1 MAEKNKIEYNW
12 YKILDLE
19 FYPVAEES
27 EKKIKN
33 RIEEKRKYWI
43 RNASDIIKGTD
54 CKIYLNLYN
63 KGVIS
68 EQMLGKNNIRKDLIK
83 DARNTYF
90 KPIDD
95 FLNVIGNIPI
105 TNEIIKKIAKETKR
119 SEKLVVERIKQAG
132 KKTESGETRK
142 IMSVVYNNYCS
153 YMTKK
158 FKFLTIFRGI
168 DQHLKILNK
177 KNLYDF
183 LISENLELKTL
194 TVGKINEKR
203 LKLLKSNDE
212 TSSKK
217 KLYSECERML
227 KNAEIKREYDEYLK
241 YLKYKKVSEILFKI
255 KKIFNAIEI
264 TISKTQSE
272 NFVNEISKILKNE
285 REAKEIFTN
294 FCDEND
300 IFYNISKKESKTN
313 NQNETSKNIN
323 KDNKDLDKFKILGNI
338 ACDRAMKAID
348 EFHLNKAQEYLEEAT
363 VYWPENSTIKIL
375 EKKINDI
382 KNEIKPKLAEI
393 EYYIKNNNFE
403 LVKEKYLLLK
413 EKFPKFVDKNIEQKI
428 IDLQNNNSKI
438 ESSNSKTTKQ
448 ILKKNNNHTIRLVI
462 FLGIIFGTS
471 FFILKNNQKIAS
483 NSKNQK
489 SYSDSKDLD
498 NLDKVIQEVLNGNTT
513 VLNNYNS
520 SELKILRNTI
530 YAKNHYLFKDKD
542 LLNYFNQKSWY
553 KGYIKDQN
561 KINLTENEMKFIDI
575 IKRKELK

>member
-462 FLGIIFGTS
+462 FLGIIFGTL

-561 KINLTENEMKFIDI
+561 KISLTENEMKFIDI

>member
-1 MAEKNKIEYNW
+1 
-12 YKILDLE
+12 
-19 FYPVAEES
+19 
-27 EKKIKN
+27 
-33 RIEEKRKYWI
+33 
-43 RNASDIIKGTD
+43 
-54 CKIYLNLYN
+54 
-63 KGVIS
+63 
-68 EQMLGKNNIRKDLIK
+68 
-83 DARNTYF
+83 
-90 KPIDD
+90 
-95 FLNVIGNIPI
+95 
-105 TNEIIKKIAKETKR
+105 
-119 SEKLVVERIKQAG
+119 
-132 KKTESGETRK
+132 
-142 IMSVVYNNYCS
+142 
-153 YMTKK
+153 
-158 FKFLTIFRGI
+158 
-168 DQHLKILNK
+168 
-177 KNLYDF
+177 
-183 LISENLELKTL
+183 
-194 TVGKINEKR
+194 
-203 LKLLKSNDE
+203 
-212 TSSKK
+212 
-217 KLYSECERML
+217 ML
-227 KNAEIKREYDEYLK
+227 KNTEIKREYDEYLK

>member
-428 IDLQNNNSKI
+428 IDL
-438 ESSNSKTTKQ
+438 
-448 ILKKNNNHTIRLVI
+448 
-462 FLGIIFGTS
+462 
-471 FFILKNNQKIAS
+471 
-483 NSKNQK
+483 
-489 SYSDSKDLD
+489 
-498 NLDKVIQEVLNGNTT
+498 
-513 VLNNYNS
+513 
-520 SELKILRNTI
+520 
-530 YAKNHYLFKDKD
+530 
-542 LLNYFNQKSWY
+542 
-553 KGYIKDQN
+553 
-561 KINLTENEMKFIDI
+561 
-575 IKRKELK
+575 

>member
-95 FLNVIGNIPI
+95 FLNIIGNIPI

-142 IMSVVYNNYCS
+142 IISVAYNNYCS

-227 KNAEIKREYDEYLK
+227 KDAEIKREYDEYLK

-264 TISKTQSE
+264 TVSKTQSE
-272 NFVNEISKILKNE
+272 NFVNEISEILKNE
-285 REAKEIFTN
+285 KEAKEIFTN

-462 FLGIIFGTS
+462 FLGIIFGTL

>member
-1 MAEKNKIEYNW
+1 MEEKDKIEYNW
-12 YKILDLE
+12 YKILGLE

>member
-68 EQMLGKNNIRKDLIK
+68 EQMLGKNNIRKNLIK

>member
-338 ACDRAMKAID
+338 ACDRAMKATD

>member
-217 KLYSECERML
+217 NY
-227 KNAEIKREYDEYLK
+227 I
-241 YLKYKKVSEILFKI
+241 
-255 KKIFNAIEI
+255 
-264 TISKTQSE
+264 
-272 NFVNEISKILKNE
+272 VN
-285 REAKEIFTN
+285 
-294 FCDEND
+294 
-300 IFYNISKKESKTN
+300 
-313 NQNETSKNIN
+313 
-323 KDNKDLDKFKILGNI
+323 
-338 ACDRAMKAID
+338 
-348 EFHLNKAQEYLEEAT
+348 
-363 VYWPENSTIKIL
+363 
-375 EKKINDI
+375 
-382 KNEIKPKLAEI
+382 
-393 EYYIKNNNFE
+393 
-403 LVKEKYLLLK
+403 VKEC
-413 EKFPKFVDKNIEQKI
+413 
-428 IDLQNNNSKI
+428 
-438 ESSNSKTTKQ
+438 
-448 ILKKNNNHTIRLVI
+448 
-462 FLGIIFGTS
+462 
-471 FFILKNNQKIAS
+471 
-483 NSKNQK
+483 
-489 SYSDSKDLD
+489 
-498 NLDKVIQEVLNGNTT
+498 
-513 VLNNYNS
+513 
-520 SELKILRNTI
+520 
-530 YAKNHYLFKDKD
+530 
-542 LLNYFNQKSWY
+542 
-553 KGYIKDQN
+553 
-561 KINLTENEMKFIDI
+561 
-575 IKRKELK
+575 

>member
-227 KNAEIKREYDEYLK
+227 KNTEIKREYDEYLK

>member
-194 TVGKINEKR
+194 TGGKINEKR

-300 IFYNISKKESKTN
+300 IFYNISKKESKIN

>member
-95 FLNVIGNIPI
+95 FLNIIGNIPI

-142 IMSVVYNNYCS
+142 IISVAYNNYCS

-227 KNAEIKREYDEYLK
+227 KDAEIKREYDEYLK

-272 NFVNEISKILKNE
+272 NFVNEISEILKNE
-285 REAKEIFTN
+285 KEAKEIFTN

>member
-83 DARNTYF
+83 EARNTYF

-561 KINLTENEMKFIDI
+561 KISLTENEMKFIDI

>member
-153 YMTKK
+153 YITKK

-285 REAKEIFTN
+285 KEAKEIFTN

>member
-272 NFVNEISKILKNE
+272 NFVNEILKILKNE

-462 FLGIIFGTS
+462 FLGIIFGTL